1 MRTHVFACAL
11 VIALVVAGVFQ
22 ASVVGGWIAV
32 GAVMAA
38 GFAVFAGRCRHPY
51 PALQPSTV
59 DFRGERTAV
68 HWYCADCGH
77 RWPAHF
83 EHDTRPVQRFTG
95 FDPSKAVRAARRAS
109 ELETR
114 RRELAV
120 ARSGQS
126 QRTRPPVAPVPIDRH
141 RSAAR

>member
-1 MRTHVFACAL
+1 MGA
-11 VIALVVAGVFQ
+11 VAT
-22 ASVVGGWIAV
+22 ASVAV
-32 GAVMAA
+32 L
-38 GFAVFAGRCRHPY
+38 AGRCRHPY

-59 DFRGERTAV
+59 DFRGERTPV
-68 HWYCADCGH
+68 HWYCADCDR

-109 ELETR
+109 ELEAR

-120 ARSGQS
+120 VRSGQG
-126 QRTRPPVAPVPIDRH
+126 QRMRPPAAPVPIDQH
-141 RSAAR
+141 RSAVR